1 MRERAGDDEG
11 FTLLEVVIAL
21 VLFGIVASAT
31 AAVLVRGV
39 AGSSDNRARAAAA
52 NIAAQTMDTLRQ
64 SGATGQGYTGLATR
78 QLGDVV
84 VQGRTYSVFA
94 SVTAVRKANA
104 GSPCAAGGLSDEIFK
119 KVGVTVTWPA
129 SGSVQPV
136 RSDTIVQNPGVA
148 ADLTKGA
155 VGVVV
160 AGPAAQPQPRVPVT
174 LSSGATQV
182 TDDSGCAYFSGLPAG
197 NYTATATAPGY
208 VNPSGGQS
216 ATQTAGVVAAS
227 ATVVNLTYAKAA
239 TPRITFGTAGPN
251 GTLDPAYVFYG
262 TPGFTLNSGTSSF
275 PGTTSTGVVTP
286 VLYPAASG
294 YETWLGG
301 CVSEAPTSRVS
312 FTTLPGAS
320 PQVTVP
326 AGGLTLRNTGAASVS
341 ILLQHTDSSC
351 ATSYTGTLP
360 PGATYRVTVP
370 FGQWAVTSPG
380 GAVVSPAAVSLTD
393 GAPTGTVTVS

>member
-1 MRERAGDDEG
+1 MDERPSADAG
-11 FTLLEVVIAL
+11 FTLLEVVVAL

-52 NIAAQTMDTLRQ
+52 NIAAQTMDALRQ
-64 SGATGQGYTGLATR
+64 GGATGQGYTNLVTR
-78 QLGDVV
+78 PLDDVS

-94 SVTAVRKANA
+94 SVTPVRKASTA
-104 GSPCAAGGLSDEIFK
+104 SPCVAGGLTDEIYK

-129 SGSVQPV
+129 AGSVQPV

-197 NYTATATAPGY
+197 NYTATASSPGY
-208 VNPSGGQS
+208 VDPNGGPA
-216 ATQTAGVVAAS
+216 ATQTVGVVAAS
-227 ATVVNLTYAKAA
+227 ATVVNLVYARAA
-239 TPRITFGTAGPN
+239 TPRITYRTAGPN
-251 GTLDPAYVFYG
+251 GTFDPSYVFYG
-262 TPGFTLNSGTSSF
+262 TPGYTLNSGSLSF

-286 VLYPAASG
+286 VLYPADSG

-301 CVSEAPTSRVS
+301 CASEAPTSRLS
-312 FTTLPGAS
+312 FATLPGAS

-341 ILLQHTDSSC
+341 IVLQHTDPSC
-351 ATSYTGTLP
+351 TTSYTGTLP
-360 PGATYRVTVP
+360 PGVTYRVTVP
-370 FGQWAVTSPG
+370 FGQWTVTSPG
-380 GAVVSPAAVSLTD
+380 GAVGSPGAVTLTD
-393 GAPTGTVTVS
+393 NAPTSMVTFS